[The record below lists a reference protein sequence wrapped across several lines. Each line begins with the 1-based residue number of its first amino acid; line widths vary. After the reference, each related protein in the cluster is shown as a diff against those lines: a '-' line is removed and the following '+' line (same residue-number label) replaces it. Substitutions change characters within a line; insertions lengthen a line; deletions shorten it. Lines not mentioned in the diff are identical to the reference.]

1 MSKVHFTPTNATTH
15 HATAQAAQSLQYND
29 ATHIPQDL
37 AHIALQSLTHAV
49 ITTNLQG
56 QIQYCNTSAQK
67 LLRHAR
73 ASLSY
78 NNLVGIELHAILPLL
93 HRQTHQPINPFI
105 AQLRTHPQAL
115 AIVDQAIL
123 VTDAHQE
130 HTIDITVAPMYDADQ
145 NLIGAVF
152 MLQDVTEATQAIQ
165 TLEWQASHDSLT
177 GLVNRTEFEA
187 QLTQIIQAAQVST
200 QTHTLCYIDIDQFKI
215 FNDTAG
221 HNAGDALLQQLS
233 HMFQQ
238 EVRSTDI
245 LSRLGGDEFGILFH
259 NCSLKEAYQII
270 ERIYQQVRQ
279 FRFLWRE
286 QSFSVSASF
295 GLVQI
300 DSASQNLTA
309 VLREADAAC
318 YAAKEAGRNR
328 IHLYCSDDS
337 ELMRQRS
344 ERLWIIRITQA
355 IEAQRFQ
362 LYAQAIAP
370 IIRNG
375 AVRSPLEVGQFKF
388 ERHMEILL
396 RMIDH
401 DGTIIPPGAF
411 IPAAERYGLMTAID
425 RVVIETFFQSYAQA
439 CLSNSGRPLDRCLY
453 TINLSARSLNDPQ
466 FIQFVKKQ
474 FEQYRLPPQMICF
487 EITETTAISNID
499 QASQFI
505 QELKQMG
512 CHFAL
517 DDFGSG
523 MNGFAYLKQL
533 DIDYLKIDG
542 SFIKNI
548 TTDKVDQELVACM
561 NRIAH
566 VLGVKTVAEWVEND
580 AILQKL
586 SELDVD
592 YAQGYGIHKPEP
604 LVFESFA

>member
-1 MSKVHFTPTNATTH
+1 MSKVHFTSTNATAH
-15 HATAQAAQSLQYND
+15 HAPDQTPQSLQYND
-29 ATHIPQDL
+29 AIHIDQDL
-37 AHIALQSLTHAV
+37 PHIALQSLAHAV

-56 QIQYCNTSAQK
+56 QIQYCNTSAKK
-67 LLRHAR
+67 LLQTAL
-73 ASLSY
+73 AQSSYSSLI
-78 NNLVGIELHAILPLL
+78 GIDLHAILPLL
-93 HRQTHQPINPFI
+93 HRQTHQPVNPFI
-105 AQLRTHPQAL
+105 PHLHTQPQVL
-115 AIVDQAIL
+115 EMVDQAIL
-123 VTDAHQE
+123 ITDDHQE
-130 HTIDITVAPMYDADQ
+130 HTIDLTVAPMYDADQ

-152 MLQDVTEATQAIQ
+152 MLRDVTEAMQAIQ
-165 TLEWQASHDSLT
+165 TLVWQASHDSLT

-187 QLTQIIQAAQVST
+187 QLTQAIQAAQVFI
-200 QTHTLCYIDIDQFKI
+200 QPHTLCYIDIDQFKI

-221 HNAGDALLQQLS
+221 HNAGDELLQQLS
-233 HMFQQ
+233 QMFQQ
-238 EVRSTDI
+238 EVRSTDV
-245 LSRLGGDEFGILFH
+245 LSRLGGDEFGILFY
-259 NCSLKEAYQII
+259 NCSLKKAYQIV

-279 FRFLWRE
+279 FRFLWQE

-300 DSASQNLTA
+300 DVESESLTA

-344 ERLWIIRITQA
+344 ERLWIVRINQA

-362 LYAQAIAP
+362 LYAQEIVP
-370 IIRNG
+370 IVCDG
-375 AVRSPLEVGQFKF
+375 AVVAPVEVGQFKF
-388 ERHMEILL
+388 ERHVEILL
-396 RMIDH
+396 RMIDR
-401 DGTIIPPGAF
+401 DGKIIPPGAF

-439 CLSNSGRPLDRCLY
+439 CMSNSGRPLDRCLY
-453 TINLSARSLNDPQ
+453 AINLSARSLNDPQ
-466 FIQFVKKQ
+466 FIDFVKAQ
-474 FEQYRLPPQMICF
+474 FAQYRLPPQMICF

-533 DIDYLKIDG
+533 NIDYLKIDG

-548 TTDKVDQELVACM
+548 TTDKIDQELVACM
-561 NRIAH
+561 NRIAQ
-566 VLGVKTVAEWVEND
+566 VLGVKTVAEWVED
-580 AILQKL
+580 EAILQKL
-586 SELDVD
+586 CELEID

-604 LVFESFA
+604 LEFTSFA